1 MTVMPQIVAAEA
13 ELRDVFEDLHRHPEI
28 GFTET
33 RTAAIVAERLRAYGV
48 DEVHEGIGGTG
59 VVGLV
64 RGKGGGNHCVGL
76 RADMDALPIEEA
88 SGLDYASDTPG
99 VMHACGH
106 DGHTTMLLG
115 AARYLAATRDF
126 DGTAMLVFQPAE
138 EGLGGARRMLAEGL
152 FERFPCD
159 EIYGLHNNPF
169 MAPGTMSVRAGAA
182 MSGAQFFDITVTG
195 QGSHAAM
202 PQQSRDALMI
212 AAALVGQIQ
221 TIVARNV
228 APLDTCVISV
238 TQLHAGSAY
247 NVVPGTAT
255 IAGTIRYFADS
266 VRILA
271 EARLSEL
278 CKGIAL
284 AYGVDIAFE
293 SRNVFDVLVNDAD
306 LSEAYLGG
314 GRRRAGGGERR
325 SVGEAHDRVRGLRGH
340 AEGRAG
346 RLLSAGAFRHG
357 RAAQPGLRARTG
369 DPAGRRGRYGA
380 DGGAAIGGGRGVLTA
395 VITHGRDAML

>member
-64 RGKGGGNHCVGL
+64 RGKGGGNRCVGL

-88 SGLDYASDTPG
+88 SGLDYASDAPG

-115 AARYLAATRDF
+115 AARYLAAMRDF

-306 LSEAYLGG
+306 LSAAYLEAAADVLGAENVG
-314 GRRRAGGGERR
+314 PSERPMTGSEDFADMLKVVPGAYCLLGHSGTVALHNPAFVLGREILPVGAAVMARMVERR
-325 SVGEAHDRVRGLRGH
+325 LAVG
-340 AEGRAG
+340 
-346 RLLSAGAFRHG
+346 GAF
-357 RAAQPGLRARTG
+357 
-369 DPAGRRGRYGA
+369 
-380 DGGAAIGGGRGVLTA
+380 
-395 VITHGRDAML
+395 